1 MVPDP
6 VRRRRALARAISRV
20 ADATVEQTLALE
32 LPVAPSRSQ
41 DPWRIG
47 VTGAPG
53 VGKSSLIGALA
64 QRRLLR
70 LGRQPDLTDNAPD
83 ERLAVLAIDPSSP
96 LTQGSVLGDR
106 IRMDALTAD
115 PRVFMRSLPSRGG
128 RDGLA
133 GNIVDLMALIAAH
146 GLDEIILETVGIGQA
161 EHAVRLMVD
170 TLVLV
175 LHPES
180 GDSVQ
185 AMKAGVMELA
195 DVYVVNKADL
205 PGARRTLAEL
215 RATLSRGQAED
226 GRWHPPI
233 LAVTQSEAASIDALD
248 AAIEAHRLHCL
259 AHGNRASLAALRR
272 AYHVDMLITRRL
284 QELRTARLLLP
295 ADENEPVAL
304 SYARALR
311 ALADGLPG
319 RV

>member
-1 MVPDP
+1 MTPDR
-6 VRRRRALARAISRV
+6 VRRRRELARAISRV
-20 ADATVEQTLALE
+20 ADATVEQSLALD
-32 LPVAPSRSQ
+32 LPAASSGSQ

-64 QRRLLR
+64 QRRLER
-70 LGRQPDLTDNAPD
+70 LGARSALTDDAPD

-146 GLDEIILETVGIGQA
+146 GVDEIILETVGIGQA

-215 RATLSRGQAED
+215 RATLSRGKAQD
-226 GRWHPPI
+226 GCWHPPI
-233 LAVTQSEAASIDALD
+233 LAVAQSEAASIDALD
-248 AAIEAHRLHCL
+248 DAIEAHRLHCL
-259 AHGNRASLAALRR
+259 AQGNRASLAALRR

-284 QELRTARLLLP
+284 EELRAARAILP
-295 ADENEPVAL
+295 DRGGEPVAV
-304 SYARALR
+304 SYTHALR
-311 ALADGLPG
+311 ALSDSLPG
-319 RV
+319 GV